1 MTMALDMLFGS
12 VSAGRF
18 YILVGGD
25 VAGMFMEVSGLS
37 LETNIQQV
45 PEGGVNDFVHKLPG
59 RTSVGNITLKRGVTR
74 TALLYYWYLGFVS
87 GMLFQRQHVS
97 VILFD
102 PLGIPQRTWEFR
114 NAYPVRWTG
123 PTLESGSTQVAVESF
138 ELAHEGLL
146 LPGI

>member
-1 MTMALDMLFGS
+1 MMGALLGT

-18 YILVGGD
+18 YIMIGAD
-25 VAGMFMEVSGLS
+25 VLGMFMDVGGLS
-37 LETNIQQV
+37 LETDIQQV
-45 PEGGVNDFVHKLPG
+45 SEGGVNGFVHKLPG

-74 TALLYYWYLGFVS
+74 SAFLYYWYLGFIS
-87 GMLFQRQHVS
+87 GQLMQRFNVS
-97 VILFD
+97 VMLFD

-114 NAYPVRWTG
+114 NAFPVRWTG

-146 LPGI
+146 LPGV

>member
-1 MTMALDMLFGS
+1 MRELLFGT

-18 YILVGGD
+18 YIQIGGD
-25 VAGMFMEVSGLS
+25 VLGMFMELSGLS
-37 LETNIQQV
+37 IETDVQQV
-45 PEGGVNDFVHKLPG
+45 TEGGVNSFVHKLPG

-74 TALLYYWYLGFVS
+74 SALLYYWYLGIVS
-87 GMLFQRQHVS
+87 GKLVQRQHVS
-97 VILFD
+97 VMLFD
-102 PLGIPQRTWEFR
+102 PLGIPLRTWEFR

-146 LPGI
+146 MPGL